1 MGSYNFSRLRALVV
15 DDDPNMRTIL
25 RMTLQACGFK
35 ELEVAS
41 SGPKGYDLLQS
52 FRPDLVITDWEM
64 RGGNGIDLLRSVRTD
79 PASPDQFLPI
89 VVLSGYA
96 YRESIA
102 EARDAGAT
110 DFLVKPVSAKRVVSR
125 ITGLIENPR
134 PFIKTKDFF
143 GPDRRRRAD
152 PDYDGPNNRTA
163 PPVDASLDELSFEPA
178 GDDDELAFEEQS
190 TPAQIFRPPNKLIET
205 LGPLDGPDPDML
217 IAQIEASI
225 AGLKKQYLSWAEADL
240 KSLYRALDAARRH
253 LSDAESHVKSMGDTA
268 HSMRGQGGTFGYPL
282 ITQIGNSLCELTEK
296 AEEFGAAEIEALE
309 LHVRAIH
316 TVIEGRIEGDGGDA
330 ERTMLAGLHAVNAR
344 YGC

>member
-1 MGSYNFSRLRALVV
+1 MSSYNFSRLRALVV
-15 DDDPNMRTIL
+15 DDDSNMRTIL
-25 RMTLQACGFK
+25 RMTLDACGFDK
-35 ELEVAS
+35 LEVAS
-41 SGPKGYDLLQS
+41 GGTKAFEVVQS
-52 FRPDLVITDWEM
+52 FQPNLLITDWEM
-64 RGGNGIDLLRSVRTD
+64 SGGSGIDLLRRVRTD
-79 PASPDQFLPI
+79 PASPDQFLPV

-134 PFIKTKDFF
+134 PFIKTATFF

-152 PDYDGPNNRTA
+152 PDYDGPNNRA
-163 PPVDASLDELSFEPA
+163 SSPMDASLEELSFESA
-178 GDDDELAFEEQS
+178 EGDDALAFEDKPQR
-190 TPAQIFRPPNKLIET
+190 AKMFRPPNTLKES
-205 LGPLDGPDPDML
+205 LGPLDGPDPEML
-217 IAQIEASI
+217 IAQIEAGI

-240 KSLYRALDAARRH
+240 QALYSALDAARQH
-253 LSDAESHVKSMGDTA
+253 LDQAGDHVKAMGETA

-296 AEEFGAAEIEALE
+296 ATEFGAAELEALE

-316 TVIEGRIEGDGGDA
+316 TVIEGRIEGDGGEA
-330 ERTMLAGLHAVNAR
+330 ERTMLAGLHAVTSR
-344 YGC
+344 YRH